1 MAQWLGLG
9 GTALSP
15 LNAALGFNG
24 KMNKNLVV
32 KWADLLSSKLN
43 RSAFEISESG
53 LMSYDFSADSV
64 EVLFEDESYC
74 KFNYAFALENPKEGQ
89 VAIFTE
95 HCGYHVLSNVGV
107 TVIEHFGSSKTVIVQ
122 SEW

>member
-1 MAQWLGLG
+1 VSLRSSIAKRR
-9 GTALSP
+9 SH

-32 KWADLLSSKLN
+32 EWADLLSPKLN
-43 RSAFEISESG
+43 RSAYEISESG
-53 LMSYDFSADSV
+53 LMCYDFSPDHV
-64 EVLFEDESYC
+64 EVVFEDESYC
-74 KFNYAFALENPKEGQ
+74 RFNHAFALENPDKGQ

-95 HCGYHVLSNVGV
+95 HCGYHVFSNVGV
-107 TVIEHFGSSKTVIVQ
+107 TVIEYSGATKTVIVQ